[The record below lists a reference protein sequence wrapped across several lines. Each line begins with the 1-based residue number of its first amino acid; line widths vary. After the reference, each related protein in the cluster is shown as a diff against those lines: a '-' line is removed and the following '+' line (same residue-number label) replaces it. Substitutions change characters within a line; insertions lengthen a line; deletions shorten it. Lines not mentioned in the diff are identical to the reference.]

1 MRLIAGWLEAAQ
13 REPDGEVDA
22 ALRQLNRALRAHRV
36 ATGDPFVREV
46 AGKQA
51 LVMRLGWGRGEQ
63 VADGRWSEAV
73 ELPEPRRQRLRR
85 EAALRPQERLAAL
98 LGGREEPLACEELVL
113 RARADTEAGRPREAA
128 LQVRV
133 ALEAAL
139 AELEA
144 DRHRSDMDERLEEL
158 ADLRPKVELAA
169 NAALAGTLNPE
180 AAAGV
185 DRAVERLEAALR
197 ARTAAR

>member
-1 MRLIAGWLEAAQ
+1 VRLIAGWLEAAQ